1 MAKGE
6 IGGENWAKRLRNGL
20 VAALAVLLAAGLFL
34 ANQARQ
40 AGTSL
45 AALAAEAVPWEEAQA
60 NGKPSLVEFYAD
72 WCTTCRSMAP
82 LLANLK
88 KEFAQQINFV
98 MLNVDNPKWLPELSR
113 YRVNGIPHFLF
124 LDSQGEVVGST
135 IGEQPASVLRANLLA
150 LAAGDPLPLT
160 QPGPVS
166 ALQPGGPV
174 LPAQPDP
181 RTHG

>member
-1 MAKGE
+1 M
-6 IGGENWAKRLRNGL
+6 
-20 VAALAVLLAAGLFL
+20 
-34 ANQARQ
+34 
-40 AGTSL
+40 SL

-72 WCTTCRSMAP
+72 WCITCRSMAP

-124 LDSQGEVVGST
+124 LDSQGEVVGSA

-166 ALQPGGPV
+166 ALQLVGLASP
-174 LPAQPDP
+174 LSPDP